1 MEWVLGD
8 LGCKIAIG
16 GVYTPRY
23 QCSKVAYMQPSCSYV
38 VKKKKKINLVLV
50 CEEKKRVEKKKE
62 RVLSIILLG
71 NLCYVI
77 GLYVKIM

>member
-23 QCSKVAYMQPSCSYV
+23 QCSKKKRVE
-38 VKKKKKINLVLV
+38 KKKKKFNLVLV

-62 RVLSIILLG
+62 RVLFIVLLG